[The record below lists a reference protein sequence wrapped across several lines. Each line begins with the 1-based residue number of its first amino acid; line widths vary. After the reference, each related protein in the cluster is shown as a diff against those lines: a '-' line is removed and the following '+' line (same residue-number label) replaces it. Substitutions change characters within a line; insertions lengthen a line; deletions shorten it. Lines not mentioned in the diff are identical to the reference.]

1 MADKDPPSL
10 TPPEDYTL
18 VVALR
23 IGSAESSICEEGRRS
38 NPNDELFIWIAAL
51 RSQ

>member
-18 VVALR
+18 VVASRFPLLR
-23 IGSAESSICEEGRRS
+23 GCPKGGGVNTRLPTSSIDCL
-38 NPNDELFIWIAAL
+38 PDKC
-51 RSQ
+51 